1 MPNSLPQSPPSF
13 GGAGADGA
21 EVLPTMAAHLTA

>member
-1 MPNSLPQSPPSF
+1 MPNSLPQSPLSF

-21 EVLPTMAAHLTA
+21 EVLPTKPAHLTA